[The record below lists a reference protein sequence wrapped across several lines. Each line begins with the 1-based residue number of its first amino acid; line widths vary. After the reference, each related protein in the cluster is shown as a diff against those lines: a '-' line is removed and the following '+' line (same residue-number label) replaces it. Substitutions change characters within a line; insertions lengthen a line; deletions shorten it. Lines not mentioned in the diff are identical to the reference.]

1 MHTQSPQP
9 PQYVFW
15 YHNAKMINYDN
26 SRGGIVVNTE
36 NGGRST
42 SRLTIHD
49 VIDTDSGNY
58 TCKAA
63 NAEPAYVYV
72 FVSEG
77 KHGNDAHLK
86 HSLTYNVNQL

>member
-1 MHTQSPQP
+1 
-9 PQYVFW
+9 
-15 YHNAKMINYDN
+15 MINYDN

-42 SRLTIHD
+42 SRLTIND

-58 TCKAA
+58 TCQAA

-77 KHGNDAHLK
+77 KLK
-86 HSLTYNVNQL
+86 NYYLS

>member
-1 MHTQSPQP
+1 
-9 PQYVFW
+9 
-15 YHNAKMINYDN
+15 MINYDN
-26 SRGGIVVNTE
+26 IRGGIVVNTE

-58 TCKAA
+58 TCETA
-63 NAEPAYVYV
+63 NAEQAYVYV

-77 KHGNDAHLK
+77 KLK
-86 HSLTYNVNQL
+86 KNIKFVNTIRYTRIYLK

>member
-1 MHTQSPQP
+1 
-9 PQYVFW
+9 
-15 YHNAKMINYDN
+15 MINYDN
-26 SRGGIVVNTE
+26 SRGGIVVNAE
-36 NGGRST
+36 NGGRSS

-58 TCKAA
+58 TCQAA

-77 KHGNDAHLK
+77 KLK
-86 HSLTYNVNQL
+86 HFLKIKFIYW

>member
-1 MHTQSPQP
+1 
-9 PQYVFW
+9 
-15 YHNAKMINYDN
+15 MINYDN
-26 SRGGIVVNTE
+26 NRGGIVVNAE

-42 SRLTIHD
+42 SRLTIND

-58 TCKAA
+58 TCQAA

-77 KHGNDAHLK
+77 KSK
-86 HSLTYNVNQL
+86 HNI

>member
-1 MHTQSPQP
+1 
-9 PQYVFW
+9 
-15 YHNAKMINYDN
+15 MINYDN
-26 SRGGIVVNTE
+26 IRGGIVVNTE

-58 TCKAA
+58 TCETA
-63 NAEPAYVYV
+63 NAEQAYVYV

-77 KHGNDAHLK
+77 KLK
-86 HSLTYNVNQL
+86 WHIDIWYKSTSCNKAVLYYNFVI

>member
-1 MHTQSPQP
+1 
-9 PQYVFW
+9 
-15 YHNAKMINYDN
+15 MINYDN
-26 SRGGIVVNTE
+26 IRGGIVVNTE

-58 TCKAA
+58 TCETA
-63 NAEPAYVYV
+63 NAEQAYVYV

-77 KHGNDAHLK
+77 KLLK
-86 HSLTYNVNQL
+86 KISNL